1 MTMHANYAGNKNKLK
16 KDMDKML
23 SLISFELEKVTGKK
37 YSDIFNEIWNF
48 YETEFLERFPY
59 IDGKRVSG
67 MRNLTATYVFVA
79 MGETL
84 KNIILP

>member
-1 MTMHANYAGNKNKLK
+1 MTMHAYYVGNKNKLK

-23 SLISFELEKVTGKK
+23 SLISSELEKVSGKK

-48 YETEFLERFPY
+48 YETELLERFPY
-59 IDGKRVSG
+59 TGGKRVSG

>member
-1 MTMHANYAGNKNKLK
+1 MTTICIKECKRMTMHAYYAGNKNKLK

-23 SLISFELEKVTGKK
+23 SLISSELEKVTGKK

-59 IDGKRVSG
+59 IDGKRVS
-67 MRNLTATYVFVA
+67 
-79 MGETL
+79 
-84 KNIILP
+84 